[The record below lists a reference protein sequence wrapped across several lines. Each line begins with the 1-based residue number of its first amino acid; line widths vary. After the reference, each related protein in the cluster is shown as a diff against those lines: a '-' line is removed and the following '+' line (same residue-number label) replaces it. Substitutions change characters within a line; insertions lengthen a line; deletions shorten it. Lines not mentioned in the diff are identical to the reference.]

1 MIMGLN
7 GDFSQPQA
15 LAVAEVSEPSGSQEV
30 VPNSWMATSD
40 ANILPEFLPSF

>member
-7 GDFSQPQA
+7 GDFNQPQA
-15 LAVAEVSEPSGSQEV
+15 LDVAEVSEPSGSQEV

-40 ANILPEFLPSF
+40 ANIIPEIITSF